1 MVETIE
7 EGSHLAKKGPFLLEE
22 WCQPIE
28 KMAEIDLLDRA
39 GITLYFGEKT
49 NFRPMGFMEEKEG
62 RRTRPGLKDV
72 ELEKVTHQAE
82 KKRERKNGYRITV
95 RGSLPGDITQRISA
109 LHAAA
114 ILKGYEKTTRESEAF
129 VETEGS
135 GQWTKKG
142 TEPSLHQTDSA
153 ER

>member
-1 MVETIE
+1 MVEITE
-7 EGSHLAKKGPFLLEE
+7 EGPHLAEKGPFLAEE

-49 NFRPMGFMEEKEG
+49 NFRPMGFMEEKE
-62 RRTRPGLKDV
+62 RRGARPGPKDEV
-72 ELEKVTHQAE
+72 RKKVTHQAE
-82 KKRERKNGYRITV
+82 KKRERRTGYRITV
-95 RGSLPGDITQRISA
+95 RGSLPGDIRQRISA

-114 ILKGYEKTTRESEAF
+114 ILKGYEKTTRESEVF

-142 TEPSLHQTDSA
+142 TEPWLHQTDSPDG
-153 ER
+153 